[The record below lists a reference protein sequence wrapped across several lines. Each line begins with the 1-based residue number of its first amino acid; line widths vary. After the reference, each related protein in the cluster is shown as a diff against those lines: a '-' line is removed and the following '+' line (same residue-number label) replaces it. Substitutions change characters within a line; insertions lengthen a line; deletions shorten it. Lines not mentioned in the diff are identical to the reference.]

1 MQTSSSSTSPG
12 NLVLRCRSHRF
23 LDIAAM
29 ASVLLLIA
37 AFLAHAVN
45 PAPAAARTASSN
57 GMVAVADA
65 CTCPQPA
72 AGL

>member
-1 MQTSSSSTSPG
+1 MQASSSSTAPG
-12 NLVLRCRSHRF
+12 TLVLRCRSHPF
-23 LDIAAM
+23 LDVAAM
-29 ASVLLLIA
+29 AGVLLLIA

-45 PAPAAARTASSN
+45 PAPAAAREVSRA

-65 CTCPQPA
+65 CTCPVP